1 MIDRFR
7 NRFKTIFVY
16 ALLILFL
23 GYYGGI
29 TLFPH
34 HHIVD
39 GISVVHSHPY
49 RSGPGSVPSDHQHS
63 KNGFVLIQ
71 FLSAFI
77 AISPL
82 VFYGVTI
89 IRRIVNNLFLITDE
103 NVAVS
108 FSRYCTYLPRA
119 PSLNLHN

>member
-23 GYYGGI
+23 GYYGSI

-34 HHIVD
+34 YHIVD
-39 GISVVHSHPY
+39 GVTIVHSHPF
-49 RSGPGSVPSDHQHS
+49 RHGSATNPFEHQHS
-63 KNGFVLIQ
+63 KNEFVFIQLISN
-71 FLSAFI
+71 LI
-77 AISPL
+77 AITPL

-89 IRRIVNNLFLITDE
+89 IRRIVNNFFLTTDE
-103 NVAVS
+103 NVTVS
-108 FSRYCTYLPRA
+108 FSRYYTYLLRA
-119 PSLNLHN
+119 PPLNLHN